1 MQPTRRWICQV
12 VDLLVAFAEF
22 GSREAIRVPKRD
34 ICGTQLEFLIWE
46 QRSVTFIQNLIQAVP
61 EGGTKGEQIPK
72 EWCPGLYCQTRIFNC
87 LELIG
92 MGQLR
97 LPCVA
102 VDDRHNAKGSDENGE
117 ELAKLP
123 VELEQPY
130 CNDVGEEGVRVPDR
144 SDIAEPVMRRDV
156 S

>member
-1 MQPTRRWICQV
+1 
-12 VDLLVAFAEF
+12 
-22 GSREAIRVPKRD
+22 
-34 ICGTQLEFLIWE
+34 
-46 QRSVTFIQNLIQAVP
+46 
-61 EGGTKGEQIPK
+61 
-72 EWCPGLYCQTRIFNC
+72 
-87 LELIG
+87 

-130 CNDVGEEGVRVPDR
+130 CNDVGEKGVRVPDR
-144 SDIAEPVMRRDV
+144 SDIAEPIMRGDV